1 MPRKSEGLF
10 ISSYSNLALYEAGD
24 VFTGVENRKRPH
36 DVLLQP
42 IPVLNDFLFG
52 DTLYNI
58 KSGKKLMSDIVFS
71 TTFLIY
77 IYKKKDFAWLK
88 VQKLRKV
95 VVAISKTTS

>member
-1 MPRKSEGLF
+1 MLRDVQKNRRSF
-10 ISSYSNLALYEAGD
+10 FSSYSNLALYEAGD

-71 TTFLIY
+71 TTFVIY
-77 IYKKKDFAWLK
+77 IYKKKTLHG
-88 VQKLRKV
+88 
-95 VVAISKTTS
+95 